1 MRKIPAM
8 FVLGGVFLCS
18 GQAATLSRQVVS
30 YDIKAQLSPETKTV
44 EGWEVLTWLN
54 DSDVPVKELR
64 FHLYLNAFK
73 NNQTT
78 FAKEAGGM
86 PRDFDPDSENWG
98 SIAIREIGV
107 LGGAD
112 LKPSMAFLRPDDGN
126 AGDETV
132 MKVELPAPVKPG
144 KKIALVLSF
153 SSKLPKVVAR
163 SGFSGDFYMVAQWF
177 PKVGV
182 FQNGEWNCHQYHAW
196 SEFFA
201 DFGSYH
207 VEITVPAKYIVGATG
222 KRVAERVNADGTKT
236 YIHHQEDVHDFAW
249 AACPDFV
256 EFHEP
261 FAQDEPRVSTDM
273 ILLVHRTHLG
283 QKDRY
288 ARALRN
294 AIEFYSKSYGAYPYE
309 TITLVDPAPGASRA
323 EGMEYPTL
331 FTAMTTSWMPRGRLL
346 PEETVV
352 HEFGHNYWYGMVA
365 SNEFEEA
372 WLDEGIN
379 TYSEIKAMA
388 RYYGEDR
395 SFFNLGGIRVSDL
408 AVQRF
413 SVMATECFDPV
424 VKNSW
429 DFLNG
434 DSYGRN
440 VYAKAGLVL
449 LMLEKWLGEDIMDR
463 VMRTYFERWKFRH
476 PTSKDFVQVA
486 EEVSGQDLGWFFG
499 PGLYGTN
506 KLDYA
511 VSDLNVEEVAAPEGV
526 FGDSGALEGRPAKA
540 DRRTPARP
548 KAYRNMVT
556 AARYGDWIFPVD
568 VLITFDNGEKIREF
582 WDGRDRW
589 KRFVYVKNTKVISA
603 EIDPDHKLVLDL
615 NTTNNS
621 RSLDQKRP
629 AVVRATLGFLT
640 WFQALLSLIT
650 L

>member
-1 MRKIPAM
+1 MKKILALLG
-8 FVLGGVFLCS
+8 LGGFLFCS

-30 YDIKAQLSPETKTV
+30 YDIKARLSPEAKTV
-44 EGWEVLTWLN
+44 EGREVLTWLN
-54 DSDVPVKELR
+54 DSNVPVRELR

-78 FAKEAGGM
+78 YAKEAGGM
-86 PRDFDPDSENWG
+86 PPDFDRDPENWG
-98 SIAIREIGV
+98 SITIREIGV

-132 MKVELPAPVKPG
+132 MKVDLPEPVKPG
-144 KKIALVLSF
+144 EKIALALSF
-153 SSKLPKVVAR
+153 TSKLPKIVAR
-163 SGFSGDFYMVAQWF
+163 SGFSGDFFMVAQWF

-182 FQNGEWNCHQYHAW
+182 FQNEEWNCHQYHAW

-201 DFGSYH
+201 DFGSYS
-207 VEITVPAKYIVGATG
+207 VEITVPAKYVVGATG
-222 KRVAERVNADGTKT
+222 KRISERTNLDGTKT
-236 YIHHQEDVHDFAW
+236 YVHHQEDVHDFAW

-261 FAQDEPRVSTDM
+261 FVLDGPRVSTDM

-294 AIEFYSKSYGAYPYE
+294 AIEFYSRSYGAYPYE

-323 EGMEYPTL
+323 GGMEYPTL
-331 FTAMTTSWMPRGRLL
+331 FTAMTTFWMPRGLLL

-352 HEFGHNYWYGMVA
+352 HEFGHNYWYGIVA

-379 TYSEIKAMA
+379 TYSEVKAMA

-395 SFFNLGGIRVSDL
+395 SFLDLGGIRVGEL
-408 AVQRF
+408 AIQRF
-413 SVMATECFDPV
+413 SVMTAEPFDPV

-429 DFLNG
+429 DFLSE
-434 DSYGRN
+434 DSYGQN
-440 VYAKAGLVL
+440 VFAKAGLVL
-449 LMLEKWLGEDIMDR
+449 LMLEKWLGEDAMGR

-476 PTSKDFVQVA
+476 PTSRDFIRVA

-506 KLDYA
+506 QLDYA
-511 VSDLNVEEVAAPEGV
+511 VSDLNVEEVVAPEGM
-526 FGDSGALEGRPAKA
+526 FGDSGTSRG
-540 DRRTPARP
+540 
-548 KAYRNMVT
+548 
-556 AARYGDWIFPVD
+556 AAC
-568 VLITFDNGEKIREF
+568 
-582 WDGRDRW
+582 
-589 KRFVYVKNTKVISA
+589 
-603 EIDPDHKLVLDL
+603 
-615 NTTNNS
+615 
-621 RSLDQKRP
+621 
-629 AVVRATLGFLT
+629 
-640 WFQALLSLIT
+640 
-650 L
+650 